1 MNKISVIIFDCDGV
15 MFDSRQANIN
25 FYNHLLQHFGLP
37 LMSEDKVAFVH
48 MHTADK
54 SVRHIFRDTPYMEM
68 AQAYRMRM
76 DYTPF
81 LKDMI
86 LEPEL
91 KTLLED
97 LRPGFGLAVATNRSN
112 TIGKVLESY
121 GLSKYFD
128 IVVSSLDVKKPKPH
142 PESLLKILRFFEVG
156 PEEALYIG
164 DSQVDNETARA
175 AGVPFMSYKNMELEA
190 DYHSDRLMDIAVLVN
205 SRNNTPQKG

>member
-1 MNKISVIIFDCDGV
+1 MNKISIIIFDCDGV

-37 LMSEDKVAFVH
+37 LMSEDKVTFVH

-68 AQAYRMRM
+68 AQEYRIRM

-91 KTLLED
+91 KTLLDD
-97 LRPGFGLAVATNRSN
+97 LRPRFGLAVATNRSN
-112 TIGKVLESY
+112 TIGKVLELY

-128 IVVSSLDVKKPKPH
+128 IVVSSLDVKRPKPH
-142 PESLLKILRFFEVG
+142 PESLHKILRFFEVG
-156 PEEALYIG
+156 PEEALYVG

-175 AGVPFMSYKNMELEA
+175 AGVPFVSYKNIELEA
-190 DYHSDRLMDIAVLVN
+190 DYHSDRLMDIAVYVN
-205 SRNNTPQKG
+205 SRNNTPQKV